1 MGIFNN
7 ILNKLGF
14 GKKEEAAPVATP
26 TVAATAP
33 AAPAAPVAQAPVTPD
48 TPVAISVVDVVGQL
62 EALAQKHAEKLNW
75 KTSIVDLM
83 KLLGL
88 DSSLAARKELATEL
102 ACPAEK
108 NGRFCTNEYVATQN
122 RVAKI
127 GGQRRQYPCRFALK
141 SVSKKLTGQ
150 YQQTRQQAG
159 LFFGYLHQGQHQH
172 GHKPAQAQPMV
183 LRKSAKAKRAFA
195 PTNQPPMP
203 VNLPQYG
210 QNYY

>member
-108 NGRFCTNEYVATQN
+108 MGDSAQMNMWLHKTVLQKLADNGGN
-122 RVAKI
+122 I
-127 GGQRRQYPCRFALK
+127 PSDL
-141 SVSKKLTGQ
+141 L
-150 YQQTRQQAG
+150 
-159 LFFGYLHQGQHQH
+159 
-172 GHKPAQAQPMV
+172 
-183 LRKSAKAKRAFA
+183 
-195 PTNQPPMP
+195 
-203 VNLPQYG
+203 
-210 QNYY
+210 